1 VVEVTIHRLLSNPW
15 HGACH
20 LSFKWESGL
29 SFWTGIIQ
37 SEKDGT
43 LLKQWIVTMPKTT
56 KSTTKKPTP
65 SSKNDKKVAIP
76 SFYIHPRGFC
86 EETLGEG
93 SRVWAHAHVMK
104 NAVVGK
110 NCNIGEASF
119 VESGAVVGDGCTIKN
134 GVSIWDGVTLEGDV
148 FVGPNAVFTNDLVP
162 RTKSVNPHYEM
173 VRTEVKRG
181 ASIGANATIIC
192 GITLGNYCMVGAG
205 AVVTKHVPDF
215 ALVYGTPARIQGWV
229 SIKGERL
236 TFNKKGKATDSDG
249 NIYVK
254 KKNTVSITERGKSE

>member
-1 VVEVTIHRLLSNPW
+1 
-15 HGACH
+15 
-20 LSFKWESGL
+20 
-29 SFWTGIIQ
+29 
-37 SEKDGT
+37 
-43 LLKQWIVTMPKTT
+43 MPKTATNKTT
-56 KSTTKKPTP
+56 KSAP
-65 SSKNDKKVAIP
+65 SSKQTKKVAQP
-76 SFYIHPRGFC
+76 SFYVHPRGFC
-86 EETLGEG
+86 EETLGDG

-134 GVSIWDGVTLEGDV
+134 GVSIWDGVSLEGDV

-173 VRTEVKRG
+173 VSTEVKRG
-181 ASIGANATIIC
+181 ASIGANATIVC

-205 AVVTKHVPDF
+205 AVVTKNVPDF

-236 TFNKKGKATDSDG
+236 SFNKKGKATDADG
-249 NIYVK
+249 NTYI
-254 KKNTVSITERGKSE
+254 KNKNSVSIIEKANQKN